1 MWDKT
6 KKCEDKLVMLLLN
19 DDVNIIAYE
28 NVDQWQS
35 VSIKV

>member
-6 KKCEDKLVMLLLN
+6 KKCEDELVMLLLN

-28 NVDQWQS
+28 SVDQWQS
-35 VSIKV
+35 VFINV